1 MSMDRVLQ
9 HLYLVG
15 MAAGFTIVIGLLLG
29 VMTYMYKSLRPFILW
44 TVDILQTIPVL
55 ALLGVI
61 MLVAGASS
69 TTVIIGIVL
78 YSLLPVVRNTYVGL
92 TSIDPALKEAATG
105 MGMTKVQRLMSV
117 EIQLAFP
124 MIFTGIRIAIVTSI
138 GTAVFGAVVG
148 GGGLGSV
155 INRAILIQD
164 MGTLLEA
171 TMVLMGMAIVFDFGM
186 GYVEKRLKERRAQT
200 VDFDDE
206 KTMGNKE
213 IL

>member
-1 MSMDRVLQ
+1 MSMERVLQ

-29 VMTYMYKSLRPFILW
+29 VLTYMYRPLRPFILW

-105 MGMTKVQRLMSV
+105 MGMTKVQRLLSV

-148 GGGLGSV
+148 GGGLDSV

-164 MGTLLEA
+164 MSTLMEE
-171 TMVLMGMAIVFDFGM
+171 FFG
-186 GYVEKRLKERRAQT
+186 LWP
-200 VDFDDE
+200 
-206 KTMGNKE
+206 GNC
-213 IL
+213 

>member
-1 MSMDRVLQ
+1 MTMERVLQ

-15 MAAGFTIVIGLLLG
+15 MAAGFTIISGLVLG
-29 VMTYMYKSLRPFILW
+29 ILAYLYKPVRPFVLW

-55 ALLGVI
+55 ALLGVLSI
-61 MLVAGASS
+61 VAGSSS

-92 TSIDPALKEAATG
+92 TSVDPAIKEAATG
-105 MGMTKVQRLMSV
+105 MGMTKVQKIISV
-117 EIQLAFP
+117 ELQLAFP

-164 MGTLLEA
+164 MDTLLEA
-171 TMVLMGMAIVFDFGM
+171 TLALMVMAVVFDFGM
-186 GYVEKRLKERRAQT
+186 GYVEKRLKARRIQT
-200 VDFDDE
+200 VLEEDN
-206 KTMGNKE
+206 TLNGKE
-213 IL
+213 IV

>member
-1 MSMDRVLQ
+1 MTMERVLQ

-15 MAAGFTIVIGLLLG
+15 MAAGFTIISGLVLG
-29 VMTYMYKSLRPFILW
+29 ILAYLYKPVRPFVLW

-55 ALLGVI
+55 ALLGVLSI
-61 MLVAGASS
+61 VAGSSS

-92 TSIDPALKEAATG
+92 TSVDPAIKEAATG
-105 MGMTKVQRLMSV
+105 MGMTKVQKIISV
-117 EIQLAFP
+117 ELQLAFP

-164 MGTLLEA
+164 MDTLLEA
-171 TMVLMGMAIVFDFGM
+171 TLALMVMAVVFDFGM
-186 GYVEKRLKERRAQT
+186 GYVEKRLKARRIQT
-200 VDFDDE
+200 VLEEDS
-206 KTMGNKE
+206 TLLGKE
-213 IL
+213 IV

>member
-1 MSMDRVLQ
+1 MNMDRVFQ

-15 MAAGFTIVIGLLLG
+15 MAAGFTVVIGLLLG
-29 VMTYMYKSLRPFILW
+29 VLTYMYKPLRPFILW

-105 MGMTKVQRLMSV
+105 MGMTKVQRLLSV

-164 MGTLLEA
+164 MRTLMEA
-171 TMVLMGMAIVFDFGM
+171 TLVLMAMAIVFDFGM
-186 GYVEKRLKERRAQT
+186 GYIEKRLKERRTQAL
-200 VDFDDE
+200 DFDED
-206 KTMGNKE
+206 KTMSTKE
-213 IL
+213 VL

>member
-1 MSMDRVLQ
+1 MTMERVLQ

-15 MAAGFTIVIGLLLG
+15 MAAGFTIIFGLVLG
-29 VMTYMYKSLRPFILW
+29 ILTYLYKPVRPFVLW

-55 ALLGVI
+55 ALLGVLSI
-61 MLVAGASS
+61 VAGSSS

-92 TSIDPALKEAATG
+92 TSVDPAIKEAATG
-105 MGMTKVQRLMSV
+105 MGMTKVQKIISV
-117 EIQLAFP
+117 ELQLAFP

-164 MGTLLEA
+164 MDTLLEA
-171 TMVLMGMAIVFDFGM
+171 TLALMVMAVVFDFGM
-186 GYVEKRLKERRAQT
+186 GYVEKRLKARRTQT
-200 VDFDDE
+200 VLEEDSALQ
-206 KTMGNKE
+206 GKE
-213 IL
+213 IV

>member
-1 MSMDRVLQ
+1 
-9 HLYLVG
+9 LYLVG
-15 MAAGFTIVIGLLLG
+15 MAAGFTIIFGLVLG
-29 VMTYMYKSLRPFILW
+29 ILTYLYKPVRPFVLW

-55 ALLGVI
+55 ALLGVLSI
-61 MLVAGASS
+61 VAGSSS

-92 TSIDPALKEAATG
+92 TSVDPAIKEAATG
-105 MGMTKVQRLMSV
+105 MGMTKVQKIISV
-117 EIQLAFP
+117 ELQLAFP

-164 MGTLLEA
+164 MDTLLEA
-171 TMVLMGMAIVFDFGM
+171 TLALMVMAVVFDFGM
-186 GYVEKRLKERRAQT
+186 GYVEKRLKARRAQT
-200 VDFDDE
+200 VLEEDS
-206 KTMGNKE
+206 TLQGKE
-213 IL
+213 IV

>member
-1 MSMDRVLQ
+1 MTMERVLQ

-15 MAAGFTIVIGLLLG
+15 MAAGFTIIFGLVLG
-29 VMTYMYKSLRPFILW
+29 ILAYLYKPVRPVVLW

-55 ALLGVI
+55 ALLGVLSI
-61 MLVAGASS
+61 VAGSSS

-92 TSIDPALKEAATG
+92 TSVDPAIKEAATG
-105 MGMTKVQRLMSV
+105 MGMTKVQKIISV
-117 EIQLAFP
+117 ELQLAFP

-164 MGTLLEA
+164 MDTLLEA
-171 TMVLMGMAIVFDFGM
+171 TLALMVMAVVFDFGM
-186 GYVEKRLKERRAQT
+186 GYVEKRLKARRIQT
-200 VDFDDE
+200 VLEEDS
-206 KTMGNKE
+206 T
-213 IL
+213 L

>member
-1 MSMDRVLQ
+1 MTTDRIIQ

-15 MAAGFTIVIGLLLG
+15 MAAIFTISIGLILG
-29 VMTYMYKSLRPFILW
+29 VLTYMYKPLRPFILW

-55 ALLGVI
+55 ALLGLITV
-61 MLVAGASS
+61 VAGASP

-92 TSIDPALKEAATG
+92 SNTDPSIKEAAKG
-105 MGMTKVQRLMSV
+105 MGMTKMQRLLLV
-117 EIQLAFP
+117 EVQLAFP
-124 MIFTGIRIAIVTSI
+124 MIFTGVRIAIVTSI

-164 MGTLLEA
+164 MNTLLEA
-171 TMVLMGMAIVFDFGM
+171 TLVLMAMAIIFDFGM
-186 GYVEKRLKERRAQT
+186 GYVEKRLKRKKVQEIDVT
-200 VDFDDE
+200 KLDTG
-206 KTMGNKE
+206 KKE
-213 IL
+213 II

>member
-1 MSMDRVLQ
+1 MTMERVLQ

-15 MAAGFTIVIGLLLG
+15 MAAGFTIIFGLVLG
-29 VMTYMYKSLRPFILW
+29 ILTYLYKPMRPVVLW

-55 ALLGVI
+55 ALLGVLSI
-61 MLVAGASS
+61 VAGSSS

-92 TSIDPALKEAATG
+92 TSVDPAIKEAATG
-105 MGMTKVQRLMSV
+105 MGMTKVQKIISV
-117 EIQLAFP
+117 ELQLAFP

-164 MGTLLEA
+164 MDTLLEA
-171 TMVLMGMAIVFDFGM
+171 TLALMVMAVVFDFGM
-186 GYVEKRLKERRAQT
+186 GYVEKRLKARRIQT
-200 VDFDDE
+200 LLEEDN
-206 KTMGNKE
+206 TLNGKE
-213 IL
+213 IV

>member
-1 MSMDRVLQ
+1 MNIDRILQ

-15 MAAGFTIVIGLLLG
+15 VAAVFTISIGLILG
-29 VMTYMYKSLRPFILW
+29 VLTYMYKPLRPFILW

-61 MLVAGASS
+61 MLIAGASP

-92 TSIDPALKEAATG
+92 SNIEPSIKEAAIG
-105 MGMTKVQRLMSV
+105 MGMTKMQRLLFV
-117 EIQLAFP
+117 EVQLAFP
-124 MIFTGIRIAIVTSI
+124 MIFTGVRIAIVTSI

-164 MGTLLEA
+164 MNTLLEA
-171 TMVLMGMAIVFDFGM
+171 TLVLMVMAIIFDFGM
-186 GYVEKRLKERRAQT
+186 GYVEKRLKRKKVQVIDVTELDT
-200 VDFDDE
+200 G
-206 KTMGNKE
+206 KKE
-213 IL
+213 II

>member
-1 MSMDRVLQ
+1 MTMERVLQ

-15 MAAGFTIVIGLLLG
+15 MAAGFTIIFGVVLG
-29 VMTYMYKSLRPFILW
+29 ILAYLYKPMRPVVLW

-55 ALLGVI
+55 ALLGVLSI
-61 MLVAGASS
+61 VAGSSS

-92 TSIDPALKEAATG
+92 TSVDPAIKEAATG
-105 MGMTKVQRLMSV
+105 MGMTKGQKIISV
-117 EIQLAFP
+117 ELQLAFP

-164 MGTLLEA
+164 MDTLLEA
-171 TMVLMGMAIVFDFGM
+171 TLALMVMAVVFDFGM
-186 GYVEKRLKERRAQT
+186 GYVEKRLKARRIQT
-200 VDFDDE
+200 VLEEDS
-206 KTMGNKE
+206 TLQGKE
-213 IL
+213 IV

>member
-1 MSMDRVLQ
+1 MTMERVLQ

-15 MAAGFTIVIGLLLG
+15 MAAGFTIIFGLVLG
-29 VMTYMYKSLRPFILW
+29 ILTYLYKPMRPVVLW

-55 ALLGVI
+55 ALLGVLSI
-61 MLVAGASS
+61 VAGSSS

-92 TSIDPALKEAATG
+92 TSVDPAIKEAATG
-105 MGMTKVQRLMSV
+105 MGMTKVQKIISV
-117 EIQLAFP
+117 ELQLAFP

-164 MGTLLEA
+164 MDTLLEA
-171 TMVLMGMAIVFDFGM
+171 TLALMVMAVVFDFGM
-186 GYVEKRLKERRAQT
+186 GYVEKRLKARRTQT
-200 VDFDDE
+200 VLEEDS
-206 KTMGNKE
+206 TLQGKE
-213 IL
+213 IV

>member
-1 MSMDRVLQ
+1 MTMERVLQ

-15 MAAGFTIVIGLLLG
+15 MAAGFTIIFGLVLG
-29 VMTYMYKSLRPFILW
+29 IFTYLYKPVRPFVLW

-55 ALLGVI
+55 ALLGVLSI
-61 MLVAGASS
+61 VAGSSS

-92 TSIDPALKEAATG
+92 TSVDPAIKEAATG
-105 MGMTKVQRLMSV
+105 MGMTKVQKIISV
-117 EIQLAFP
+117 ELQLAFP

-164 MGTLLEA
+164 MDTLLEA
-171 TMVLMGMAIVFDFGM
+171 TLALMVMAVVFDFGM
-186 GYVEKRLKERRAQT
+186 GYVEKRLKARRIQT
-200 VDFDDE
+200 VLEEDS
-206 KTMGNKE
+206 TLQGKE
-213 IL
+213 IV

>member
-1 MSMDRVLQ
+1 MSMDRIVQ

-15 MAAGFTIVIGLLLG
+15 VAAVFTISIGLILG
-29 VMTYMYKSLRPFILW
+29 VLTYMYKPLRPFILW

-61 MLVAGASS
+61 MLVAGASP

-92 TSIDPALKEAATG
+92 SNIDPSIKEAAKG
-105 MGMTKVQRLMSV
+105 MGMNKLQRLMMV
-117 EIQLAFP
+117 EVQLAFP
-124 MIFTGIRIAIVTSI
+124 MIFTGVRIAIVTSI

-155 INRAILIQD
+155 INRAILLQD
-164 MGTLLEA
+164 MDTLLQA
-171 TMVLMGMAIVFDFGM
+171 TLVLMVMAIVFDFGM
-186 GYVEKRLKERRAQT
+186 GYVEKRLKQKKVQVIDVT
-200 VDFDDE
+200 QLDNG
-206 KTMGNKE
+206 KKE
-213 IL
+213 II

>member
-1 MSMDRVLQ
+1 MTMERVLQ

-15 MAAGFTIVIGLLLG
+15 MAAGFTIISGLVLG
-29 VMTYMYKSLRPFILW
+29 ILAYLYKPMRPVVLW
-44 TVDILQTIPVL
+44 AVDILQTIPVL
-55 ALLGVI
+55 ALLGVLSI
-61 MLVAGASS
+61 VAGSSS

-92 TSIDPALKEAATG
+92 TSVDPAIKEAATG
-105 MGMTKVQRLMSV
+105 MGMTKGQKIISV
-117 EIQLAFP
+117 ELQLAFP

-164 MGTLLEA
+164 MDTLLEA
-171 TMVLMGMAIVFDFGM
+171 TLALMVMAVVFDFGM
-186 GYVEKRLKERRAQT
+186 GYVEKRLKARRIQT
-200 VDFDDE
+200 VLEEDN
-206 KTMGNKE
+206 TLNGKE
-213 IL
+213 IV

>member
-1 MSMDRVLQ
+1 MNMERVMQ

-15 MAAGFTIVIGLLLG
+15 MAGGFTIIIGLLLG
-29 VMTYMYKSLRPFILW
+29 ILTYMFKPLRPFILW

-55 ALLGVI
+55 ALLGLISV
-61 MLVAGASS
+61 VAGASS

-92 TSIDPALKEAATG
+92 KSIDPAIKEAAVG
-105 MGMTKVQRLMSV
+105 MGMTKLQRLMNV
-117 EIQLAFP
+117 EVQLAFP
-124 MIFTGIRIAIVTSI
+124 MIFTGIRIAVVTSI

-164 MGTLLEA
+164 MNTLMEA
-171 TMVLMGMAIVFDFGM
+171 TMALMIMAIVFDFGM
-186 GYVEKRLKERRAQT
+186 GYVEKRLKTRRLQVT
-200 VDFDDE
+200 DPENMDME
-206 KTMGNKE
+206 KTE
-213 IL
+213 II